1 LDTSAILASVNGE
14 PGFERVQTI
23 LHEAEGDSVRVLI
36 PFMAMME
43 VEYQFRRDLEEGE
56 VEYWLGVIMSWP
68 AELIESYPNWRTRAA
83 AVKVPGKLSV
93 ADAWVASLA
102 LVEDGNLIHKDPE
115 FDAVFDLKHLRLP
128 YDRDQR
134 TRP

>member
-1 LDTSAILASVNGE
+1 
-14 PGFERVQTI
+14 
-23 LHEAEGDSVRVLI
+23 
-36 PFMAMME
+36 MME